1 MGNHWMKLKKAMTT
15 RSKLTDARREVF
27 YAELH
32 ALLTAGLDFSHAFA
46 LLIEG
51 EREVRMRTLLKG
63 LYGDVLSGAA
73 LWESMR
79 RSGAFRPLDFGVVRI
94 GERTGRLSET
104 LDFLRDYYHK
114 RAAQRRMVS
123 SAASYPLV
131 ILCTAVAVVA
141 FMLAV
146 IVPMFEEVYT
156 RMGGQL
162 PALTRWIIALS
173 KSFPAYAAAFALAGA
188 SVGIIYYINRNRKE
202 VQSWTA
208 ELLLRLPVAGAIIRK
223 NHQAQFCR
231 LLCLLCTSGVPLLAG
246 MGMLSD
252 VIGCYPYRQSFASI
266 CRALEQGELF
276 SSCLAR
282 FPNLY
287 DRKLTALIR
296 VGEQTNRLPEMLR
309 RQGEALTE
317 DLEYRIRRMGSM
329 LEPLLILCVG
339 ILVAVI
345 LISMYMPMFRLGGIM
360 G

>member
-1 MGNHWMKLKKAMTT
+1 MK
-15 RSKLTDARREVF
+15 SKMTDARREVL

-51 EREVRMRTLLKG
+51 ERDVRMRALLKS
-63 LYGDVLSGAA
+63 LYGEVVGGVG
-73 LWESMR
+73 LWQSMQ
-79 RSGAFRPLDFGVVRI
+79 RSGAFRALDCGVVRI
-94 GERTGRLSET
+94 GEQTGRLSET
-104 LDFLRDYYHK
+104 LEFLADYYRK

-123 SAASYPLV
+123 SAVSYPLV

-146 IVPMFEEVYT
+146 IVPMFEEVYA

-173 KSFPAYAAAFALAGA
+173 KSFPAYAAVFALVVGA
-188 SVGIIYYINRNRKE
+188 AYILLYTNRNRKE
-202 VQSWTA
+202 VQRWSA

-231 LLCLLCTSGVPLLAG
+231 LLSLLASSGVPLLAG
-246 MGMLSD
+246 VGMLAD
-252 VIGCYPYRQSFASI
+252 VIGFYPYRQSFAAI

-282 FPNLY
+282 FPALY
-287 DRKLTALIR
+287 DRKLTALVR
-296 VGEQTNRLPEMLR
+296 VGEETNRLPEMLR
-309 RQGEALTE
+309 RQGDALNDE
-317 DLEYRIRRMGSM
+317 LEYRIKRMGSL
-329 LEPLLILCVG
+329 LEPALIMLVG
-339 ILVAVI
+339 LLVAVI

>member
-1 MGNHWMKLKKAMTT
+1 MFTKSKMT
-15 RSKLTDARREVF
+15 DVRREVF

-51 EREVRMRTLLKG
+51 EREVRMKALLER
-63 LYGDVLSGAA
+63 LYGAVVGGAA
-73 LWESMR
+73 LWQAMEQ
-79 RSGAFRPLDFGVVRI
+79 SGAFRALDYGVVRI
-94 GERTGRLSET
+94 GEQTGRLPDT
-104 LDFLRDYYHK
+104 LDFLRDYYRK

-123 SAASYPLV
+123 SAVSYPLV

-146 IVPMFEEVYT
+146 IVPMFEQVYA

-162 PALTRWIIALS
+162 PALTRWIIGLS
-173 KSFPAYAAAFALAGA
+173 KSFPAYAAVTALI
-188 SVGIIYYINRNRKE
+188 GISAYVVLYVNRNRKE

-223 NHQAQFCR
+223 NQQAQFCK
-231 LLCLLCTSGVPLLAG
+231 LLYLLTSSGVPLLVG
-246 MGMLSD
+246 VGMLSD
-252 VIGCYPYRQSFASI
+252 VIGFYPYRQSFGAI
-266 CRALEQGELF
+266 CRGLEQGDPF
-276 SSCLAR
+276 SAGVAK
-282 FPNLY
+282 FPALY

-296 VGEQTNRLPEMLR
+296 VGEETNRLPEMLR

-317 DLEYRIRRMGSM
+317 ELEFRIKRMGSL
-329 LEPLLILCVG
+329 LEPALILLVG
-339 ILVAVI
+339 LLVAVI

>member
-1 MGNHWMKLKKAMTT
+1 MFTK
-15 RSKLTDARREVF
+15 SKMTDARREVF

-51 EREVRMRTLLKG
+51 EREVRMKALLER
-63 LYGDVLSGAA
+63 LYGEVVGGAA
-73 LWESMR
+73 LWQAME
-79 RSGAFRPLDFGVVRI
+79 RSGVFRALDCGVVRI
-94 GERTGRLSET
+94 GEQTGRLPDT
-104 LDFLRDYYHK
+104 LDFLRDYYRK

-123 SAASYPLV
+123 SAVSYPLV

-146 IVPMFEEVYT
+146 IVPMFEQVYA
-156 RMGGQL
+156 RMGGEL
-162 PALTRWIIALS
+162 PALTLWIITLS
-173 KSFPAYAAAFALAGA
+173 KSFPAYAAAIAVAGSA
-188 SVGIIYYINRNRKE
+188 AYIILYTNRNRKE
-202 VQSWTA
+202 VQRWIS

-231 LLCLLCTSGVPLLAG
+231 LLYLLCTSGVQLLTG
-246 MGMLSD
+246 VGMLSD
-252 VIGCYPYRQSFASI
+252 VIAFYPYRQSFAAI
-266 CRALEQGELF
+266 CRGLEHGELF
-276 SSCLAR
+276 SACVAR
-282 FPNLY
+282 FPALY

-296 VGEQTNRLPEMLR
+296 VGEETNRLPEMLR

-317 DLEYRIRRMGSM
+317 ELEFRIKRMGSL
-329 LEPLLILCVG
+329 LEPALIMLVG
-339 ILVAVI
+339 LLVAVI